1 MIATCYGGRNRLCS
15 EVFCREI
22 LSVRKFG
29 STYQETSIRWIE
41 IEKRILGGQKLQ
53 GLSTS
58 DELFMYISK
67 IPQYHH
73 KFPLISRIYAISRLG
88 AHPETLFDWNS

>member
-15 EVFCREI
+15 EAFCREI
-22 LSVRKFG
+22 LSVTKIG
-29 STYQETSIRWIE
+29 STYQDTSIRWIE

-58 DELFMYISK
+58 DELQTFISN
-67 IPQYHH
+67 IPEYQK

-88 AHPETLFDWNS
+88 AHPETLFQWNF